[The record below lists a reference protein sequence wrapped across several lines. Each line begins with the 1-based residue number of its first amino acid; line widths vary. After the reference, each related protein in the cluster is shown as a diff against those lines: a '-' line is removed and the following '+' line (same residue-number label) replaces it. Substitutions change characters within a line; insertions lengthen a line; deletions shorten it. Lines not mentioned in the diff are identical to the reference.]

1 MKKPY
6 RHIKLKQKSKEWL
19 EWRHE
24 NGIGGSEVASAL
36 ATDSKELSELVYQ
49 TPIQLHL
56 LKLGEPVTRFSGNV
70 ASEEG
75 AHQEA
80 AILNRLRYYD
90 LENPDQMLIYEN
102 MRSCKKINGIYQ
114 PGGTLQN
121 PSIPHLFY
129 SMDAFMTESLKSR
142 KPKAL
147 LEAKLTTSMETS
159 RYENKVS
166 PMHWIQVMTGLMI
179 TKLPVGY
186 LISLI
191 DGKWFS
197 VLKIEPDREVF
208 EWIET
213 ISASFW
219 RKVLRA
225 RIIKLEYGI
234 PAYYNVPVYMF
245 DERQREGVAKLNELE
260 PSLIGSENE
269 IAFLKQMITPRVE
282 EVRRLGSQEEFEE
295 AVGYLKAC
303 QKIAE
308 AEAEKNKHYGK
319 MISWLNG
326 YNVVDFPD
334 AGYYSYKATKKGVN
348 TLNVK
353 IKNEQVQYR

>member
-1 MKKPY
+1 MIRPY
-6 RHIKLKQKSKEWL
+6 RHIKLKQKSPEWL
-19 EWRHE
+19 AWRHE
-24 NGIGGSEVASAL
+24 NGIGGSEVSSAL

-70 ASEEG
+70 ASSEG
-75 AHQEA
+75 QLQEA

-102 MRSCKKINGIYQ
+102 MRTSRKINGIYQ
-114 PGGTLQN
+114 PGDTLQN
-121 PSIPHLFY
+121 PSFPHLFY

-142 KPKAL
+142 KPRAL
-147 LEAKLTTSMETS
+147 IEAKLTTSMETA
-159 RYENKVS
+159 RYENRVS
-166 PMHWIQVMTGLMI
+166 PAHWLQLMTGLMI
-179 TKLPVGY
+179 TRLPVGY

-197 VLKIEPDREVF
+197 VLKVEPDKEVF
-208 EWIET
+208 QWIET
-213 ISASFW
+213 VSASFW
-219 RKVLRA
+219 RNVLRG
-225 RIIKLEYGI
+225 RMIKLEYDL
-234 PAYYNVPVYMF
+234 PAYYNVPLYML
-245 DERQREGVAKLNELE
+245 DEKQQEGVLKLSELE

-269 IAFLKQMITPRVE
+269 IDFLKKLIIPRVE
-282 EVRRLGSQEEFEE
+282 EVRRLGSQEEFDE
-295 AVGYLKAC
+295 AIGYLEAC
-303 QKIAE
+303 GKVSL

-319 MISWLNG
+319 MISSLSG
-326 YNVVDFPD
+326 YNVVDFGD
-334 AGYYSYKATKKGVN
+334 SGYYSYKATKKGTC